1 MQTFKPMRN
10 FACLVAAA
18 CCLNVASTAMAQDY
32 PNRPIRVI
40 VPYAPGGLPD
50 AVIRRIAPRI
60 EKELGQ
66 TLVVDN
72 KPGAN
77 GVVSVQTLLSAPAD
91 GYTVIFS
98 DAAFLSITPL
108 VMKTPPYNAARD
120 LLPVTLAATAP
131 NFLAVHPSLP
141 VKNLTEFVE
150 YVKKNPGKVACGSS
164 GVGTLHHLSLEAMRH
179 SLDLDVIHIPFRG
192 SGQSVPA
199 MIGGQ
204 TQCTL
209 AALPSLVGH
218 AAVGKARILAIAGTK
233 SSPLLPE
240 AEAMFAGHKGG
251 HEFSFLLGIVARQG
265 TSAAVVNRL
274 TAAVKVA
281 LEDPDNAASLRK
293 MGVEPVGLPSDGFAA
308 ALRSDAEQLANVA
321 RQANL
326 RAE

>member
-1 MQTFKPMRN
+1 MQKFIQIYTFVKLL
-10 FACLVAAA
+10 AVAFGLSVGGGA
-18 CCLNVASTAMAQDY
+18 VAQDY

-77 GVVSVQTLLSAPAD
+77 GVVAVQSLLSAPAD
-91 GYTVIFS
+91 GYTMIFS
-98 DAAFLSITPL
+98 DAAFISITPI
-108 VMKTPPYNAARD
+108 VMKSPPYNASRD
-120 LLPVTLAATAP
+120 LMPVTLAATAP

-141 VKNLTEFVE
+141 VKNLAEFVA

-164 GVGTLHHLSLEAMRH
+164 GVGTLHHLSFEAMQR
-179 SLDLDVIHIPFRG
+179 SLELDLTHIPFRG

-218 AAVGKARILAIAGTK
+218 AAVGKARILAVAGTK
-233 SSPLLPE
+233 PSPLLPE
-240 AEAMFAGHKGG
+240 AEAMFAGIKGG
-251 HEFSFLLGIVARQG
+251 HDFSFLLGLVARQG
-265 TSAAVVNRL
+265 TSMAVVNRL
-274 TAAVKVA
+274 TAAVKVG
-281 LEDPDNAASLRK
+281 LEDAENAASLRK
-293 MGVEPVGLPSDGFAA
+293 MGVEPAGLPSDGFAA